1 MILNICLTHHTNS
14 DPRKTIVSE
23 QEVRSNPLT
32 FGIAMLICKPDLEKL
47 LISPFKFSA
56 TLDTLFPLHAT

>member
-1 MILNICLTHHTNS
+1 MIQE
-14 DPRKTIVSE
+14 KKIVSE

-47 LISPFKFSA
+47 LISLLKFSA
-56 TLDTLFPLHAT
+56 TLDTLFPLDAT